1 MIQERLQVALRDT
14 GFERRYRAL
23 DHRERL
29 LLHVASAMV
38 LVAVLY
44 VAVFAPAYDFHHAA
58 LDRYAEQQYRLDWMR
73 SHEREARL
81 RADDETLPG
90 AHGRSLLTLV
100 DATAREA
107 NVRLTRYRPENDG
120 SVNVVI
126 QEQRFDDILRWTKL
140 LVAENLRISQ
150 VAIDGAA
157 EEGVVNAGVS
167 IR

>member
-1 MIQERLQVALRDT
+1 MIRERLRAIFRDT
-14 GFERRYRAL
+14 GVERRYRVL
-23 DHRERL
+23 DPRERL
-29 LLHVASAMV
+29 LLHVAGSVA

-44 VAVFAPAYDFHHAA
+44 VAVFSPAYDFRQAA

-81 RADDETLPG
+81 RADDAARPG
-90 AHGRSLLTLV
+90 AQGRSLLTLI
-100 DATAREA
+100 DTTAREA

-126 QEQRFDDILRWTKL
+126 QEQRFDDVLRWTGL

-150 VAIDGAA
+150 VAIDGSA
-157 EEGVVNAGVS
+157 EEGIVNARVS

>member
-1 MIQERLQVALRDT
+1 MIQERMRAMLRDT

-23 DHRERL
+23 DPRERL
-29 LLHVASAMV
+29 LLHVAGAVV
-38 LVAVLY
+38 LVAILY
-44 VAVFAPAYDFHHAA
+44 VAGFAPAYDFHRAA

-81 RADDETLPG
+81 RADDEAAPG
-90 AHGRSLLTLV
+90 AQGRSLLTLI

-107 NVRLTRYRPENDG
+107 NVRLTRYRPESDG

-126 QEQRFDDILRWTKL
+126 QEQRFDDVLRWTGL
-140 LVAENLRISQ
+140 LVTENLRISQ
-150 VAIDGAA
+150 VSIDGAA
-157 EEGVVNAGVS
+157 EEGVVNARVS